1 MIIILNTQNKIRC
14 KLLIKYFFS
23 FNKFSN
29 FKEYDRDKKKIVV
42 ALAADYGNL
51 GDVAITYAQ
60 TKFLGIHFPDAEII
74 DFPISRT
81 FSHMKSLKRI
91 INSNDIITIVGGG
104 NTGDMYDDIEFCR
117 QFVIN
122 QFPNNRIICF
132 PQTIDFSDTP
142 SGRKALKKAIKVYGR
157 HKKLSLSAREEKS
170 FNKFSQ
176 LFINNRVVMA
186 PDIVLS
192 LDEADLAACREGVTF
207 VLRAD
212 GEKSISES
220 LQKELIEKVS
230 AKYSVRFNDTHVN
243 KSRLSVKERK
253 DELDAIWNVFRAS
266 ELVITDRLHGM
277 IFCAI
282 TNTPCIA
289 INNSNKKVAGVYN
302 SWLKESQIIRVMEN
316 FNVDEALQL
325 IQEIL
330 KKDATRTSK
339 LVSTEKFNNLI
350 TLLKE

>member
-1 MIIILNTQNKIRC
+1 MLDVKKMIRIKLYGRYLTSKISNN
-14 KLLIKYFFS
+14 FFYIDNS
-23 FNKFSN
+23 KQ
-29 FKEYDRDKKKIVV
+29 KIVV

-60 TKFLGIHFPDAEII
+60 TKFLREKFPDAEVI
-74 DFPISRT
+74 DFPISKT
-81 FSHMKSLKRI
+81 FTEMKSLKRI
-91 INSNDIITIVGGG
+91 IGPEDIITIVGGG

-132 PQTIDFSDTP
+132 PQTIDFSGIP
-142 SGRKALKKAIKVYGR
+142 SGRKALKKAIMVYGR
-157 HKKLSLSAREEKS
+157 HEKLSLSAREEKS

-192 LDEADLAACREGVTF
+192 LDEADLTVCREGVTF

-230 AKYSVRFNDTHVN
+230 ANYSVRFNDTHVN
-243 KSRLSVKERK
+243 KTKMSVKERK
-253 DELDAIWNVFRAS
+253 DELDTIWNVFRKS

-302 SWLKESQIIRVMEN
+302 AWLKDSQTIRVMEN

-325 IQEIL
+325 L
-330 KKDATRTSK
+330 KEVLTKDATRTSK
-339 LVSTEKFNNLI
+339 LVSTDNFNDLI

>member
-1 MIIILNTQNKIRC
+1 MLDVKKMIRIKLYGRYLTSKISNN
-14 KLLIKYFFS
+14 FFYIDNS
-23 FNKFSN
+23 KQ
-29 FKEYDRDKKKIVV
+29 KIVV

-60 TKFLGIHFPDAEII
+60 TKFLREKFPDAEVI
-74 DFPISRT
+74 DFPISKT
-81 FSHMKSLKRI
+81 FTEMKSLKRI
-91 INSNDIITIVGGG
+91 ISPDDIITIVGGG

-132 PQTIDFSDTP
+132 PQTIDFSETAI
-142 SGRKALKKAIKVYGR
+142 GRKALKKAIKIYGR
-157 HKKLSLSAREEKS
+157 HKKLSLSAREENS

-176 LFINNRVVMA
+176 LFINNKVVMV

-192 LDEADLAACREGVTF
+192 LDEAELAVSREGITF

-212 GEKSISES
+212 GEKNISKS

-230 AKYSVRFNDTHVN
+230 ANYSVRFNDTHVN
-243 KSRLSVKERK
+243 KTKMSVKERK
-253 DELDAIWNVFRAS
+253 DELDTIWNVFRKS

-302 SWLKESQIIRVMEN
+302 SWLKESQTIRVMEN

-325 IQEIL
+325 IQEVL

-339 LVSTEKFNNLI
+339 LVSTDNFNDLI

>member
-1 MIIILNTQNKIRC
+1 MINKKDILRVKLYLQYLTSKNTDE
-14 KLLIKYFFS
+14 
-23 FNKFSN
+23 FSN
-29 FKEYDRDKKKIVV
+29 IDKEKQKIVV

-60 TKFLGIHFPDAEII
+60 TSFLKKHFPDAEVI
-74 DFPISRT
+74 DFPISIT
-81 FSHMKSLKRI
+81 FSHMKSLKSI
-91 INSNDIITIVGGG
+91 INPNDIITIVGGG

-117 QFVIN
+117 QFVIK
-122 QFPNNRIICF
+122 QFSNNKIISF
-132 PQTIDFSDTP
+132 PQTIDFSNTVN
-142 SGRKALKKAIKVYGR
+142 GKKALNKAVKVYGD
-157 HKKLSLSAREEKS
+157 HKNLILSSREEKS
-170 FNKFSQ
+170 FNIFGTLFSKNKVI
-176 LFINNRVVMA
+176 LA

-192 LDEADLAACREGVTF
+192 LDEATPSVIRNGITF
-207 VLRAD
+207 VLRSD
-212 GEKSISES
+212 REKNMSEDV
-220 LQKELIEKVS
+220 QKELIEKIS
-230 AKYSVRFNDTHVN
+230 ANYSVGFHDTHVH
-243 KSRLSVKERK
+243 KKRMSVKERK
-253 DELDAIWNVFRAS
+253 DELDAIWSIFRKS

-302 SWLKESQIIRVMEN
+302 AWLKESQTIRIMEN

-325 IQEIL
+325 IQEVL
-330 KKDATRTSK
+330 TKDAVRTAK